1 MSFLH
6 KIFLCKNIFFCSSYA
21 PHNFSNGPL
30 LAMPYSLRLLVQ
42 INFYLETLFGGTLRT
57 WFFCVLGEKAYLMPS
72 GSHRNTPLTSLG
84 TPSSIIKSHIM
95 DLEGPSYSFRSLFH
109 LPGATKVRFSV
120 MLFQLFL
127 IATFVF
133 S

>member
-1 MSFLH
+1 MSLNFFR
-6 KIFLCKNIFFCSSYA
+6 KIFLCTNVFFI
-21 PHNFSNGPL
+21 PPITFLIVHPL
-30 LAMPYSLRLLVQ
+30 LAMPYSLRLLIQ
-42 INFYLETLFGGTLRT
+42 INFYLETLFNGALRT
-57 WFFCVLGEKAYLMPS
+57 WFFSVLGEKAYLMPS

-109 LPGATKVRFSV
+109 LPGATKVRFSA

-127 IATFVF
+127 IATHIFG
-133 S
+133 